1 MIKYLRMKKKEIELK
16 LTLYTYASALLNE
29 KKNIIDL
36 AGNIYNTLKDI
47 PMEELQDRMIKELAE
62 MVREEGM
69 TEQNEQP

>member
-47 PMEELQDRMIKELAE
+47 PMEELQDRMIKELAG
-62 MVREEGM
+62 MVREEGR

>member
-29 KKNIIDL
+29 KKNVIEL
-36 AGNIYNTLKDI
+36 VGNIYNTLKDI
-47 PMEELQDRMIKELAE
+47 PMEELQDRMIKELAG

-69 TEQNEQP
+69 TEQNKQP

>member
-29 KKNIIDL
+29 KKNVIDL
-36 AGNIYNTLKDI
+36 VGNIYNTLKDI
-47 PMEELQDRMIKELAE
+47 PMEELQDMMIKELAG